1 MAEKRYYIN
10 EKHEIVDK
18 KGIIPPI
25 KVDFQP
31 IDENLLKRCDTY
43 TLLHHLNRQ
52 EILLNYNIRWVDALI
67 KAFND
72 EKDKASGE
80 LKKALERIGNTELE
94 I

>member
-1 MAEKRYYIN
+1 MIEERYYLN
-10 EKHEIVDK
+10 EKYEIVDK

-52 EILLNYNIRWVDALI
+52 EILLNHKARHIDALT

-80 LKKALERIGNTELE
+80 LKKALERIGNIELE